1 MEVDSKW
8 ASLSQ
13 NGIQGRPI
21 SLGEYGNAGHLP
33 IATLGI
39 ISNVPLAVGLP
50 GGGIARSLG
59 KFGILCDTSVDCC
72 HPIFFVWWGL
82 GEFGASLDKS
92 VYRRPFFVS
101 RKIYILAGI
110 WASL

>member
-1 MEVDSKW
+1 M
-8 ASLSQ
+8 AFR
-13 NGIQGRPI
+13 GARF
-21 SLGEYGNAGHLP
+21 HLVNMG
-33 IATLGI
+33 TLDTCELRDTW
-39 ISNVPLAVGLP
+39 NYFQCAVGLP